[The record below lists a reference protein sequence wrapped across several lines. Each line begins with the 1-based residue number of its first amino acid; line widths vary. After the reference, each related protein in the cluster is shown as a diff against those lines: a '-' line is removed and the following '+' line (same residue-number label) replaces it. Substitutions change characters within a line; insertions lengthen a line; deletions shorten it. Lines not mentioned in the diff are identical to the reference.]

1 MPPFNKAVLINATIA
16 VALTFEYFRGTKLLV
31 IAISAIVLFSVANVA
46 MWLKS
51 RSIANKATQA
61 K

>member
-1 MPPFNKAVLINATIA
+1 MTPFSKAVLINVAIA
-16 VALTFEYFRGTKLLV
+16 VALTYEYFKGTSLLV
-31 IAISAIVLFSVANVA
+31 IAISAVVLFSVANIA

-51 RSIANKATQA
+51 RNITNKATQA

>member
-1 MPPFNKAVLINATIA
+1 MTPFSKAVLINVAIA
-16 VALTFEYFRGTKLLV
+16 VALIYEYFKGTSLLV
-31 IAISAIVLFSVANVA
+31 IAISALVLFSVANIA

-51 RSIANKATQA
+51 RSITNKATPA